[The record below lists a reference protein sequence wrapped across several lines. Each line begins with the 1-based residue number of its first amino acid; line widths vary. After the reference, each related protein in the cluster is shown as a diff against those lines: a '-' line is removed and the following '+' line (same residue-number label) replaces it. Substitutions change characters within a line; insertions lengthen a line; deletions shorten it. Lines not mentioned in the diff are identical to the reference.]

1 MKSVLFLG
9 TAIGYEALQ
18 TLIELEAQIAH
29 VFIDSEHRHE
39 TERCSQD
46 ISALCMRHDIA
57 YTLDAKRSD
66 MKSILEKCKMT
77 GPVDYI
83 FCFGFRRLI
92 PEDVL
97 EMARG
102 AACSTHFAILPAYR
116 GFAPVNWAIVN
127 GETQCGVS
135 LFHMAEDADSGPIV
149 MQKAVD
155 IEPDAYIDEVMDLCV
170 HTLKEILKSVWPEFI
185 SGTVPSVPQNHEQA
199 TYTCA
204 RGVEDGHIDW
214 HKSTEQIY
222 NLIRATAH
230 PFPGA
235 YTIHEN
241 QFLKIWRARPFEA
254 GAYVGRIPGKVIR
267 IIPNR
272 GVVVLTG
279 DGALLIESVTLVKDI
294 FKSGESI
301 HTADEYI
308 KSVRVKLG

>member
-29 VFIDSEHRHE
+29 VFIDSEHAHE
-39 TERCSQD
+39 TERFSQD
-46 ISALCMRHDIA
+46 IIDLCRRNDIQ

-66 MKSILEKCKMT
+66 MKHILERCEMT
-77 GPVDYI
+77 SPVDYI

-92 PEDVL
+92 PDDVL
-97 EMARG
+97 KMARG
-102 AACSTHFAILPAYR
+102 AACSTHFAMLPAYR

-135 LFHMAEDADSGPIV
+135 LFHMAEDADSGPII
-149 MQKAVD
+149 MQKAVN

-170 HTLKEILKSVWPEFI
+170 YTLKEILKEVWPDFI
-185 SGTVPSVPQNHEQA
+185 KGVVASVPQKHEQA

-204 RGVEDGHIDW
+204 RGVEDGQIDW

-235 YTIHEN
+235 YTIFEN
-241 QFLKIWRARPFEA
+241 QFLKIWRARPFDA
-254 GAYVGRIPGKVIR
+254 GTYVGRIPGKVIR
-267 IIPNR
+267 IIPNS
-272 GVVVLTG
+272 GIVVLTG
-279 DGALLIESVTLVKDI
+279 DGALLIESVTLVDDVS
-294 FKSGESI
+294 KSGGLR
-301 HTADEYI
+301 HMADEYI